1 VIPRRKKRRKK
12 GVDFLTT
19 DGHVSLPPAVT
30 ATVDGW
36 VPDRKT
42 RKKNKYL
49 KTHVKQAVEFNNR
62 SRTYN
67 TIKGGGEIQPIQPIP
82 KNVCQNIKRS
92 GTAFSY
98 REVQC

>member
-1 VIPRRKKRRKK
+1 MLGDLSRKVITKEKRIKK

-62 SRTYN
+62 SRTQHN
-67 TIKGGGEIQPIQPIP
+67 KRRRGNSADSEI
-82 KNVCQNIKRS
+82 
-92 GTAFSY
+92 
-98 REVQC
+98 E

>member
-1 VIPRRKKRRKK
+1 MLGDLSRKVITKEKRIKK

-36 VPDRKT
+36 IPDRKT
-42 RKKNKYL
+42 KKKKKYL
-49 KTHVKQAVEFNNR
+49 KTHVKQAVEFNNG

-67 TIKGGGEIQPIQPIP
+67 TIKGGGEIQPIQRS
-82 KNVCQNIKRS
+82 NDNI
-92 GTAFSY
+92 
-98 REVQC
+98 Q